1 MPTVKSLPHLLPA
14 PTPNEN
20 SQKKGK
26 LSSKNFRM
34 VSPKVK
40 IHNAKKLEDKN
51 L

>member
-1 MPTVKSLPHLLPA
+1 MPTVKSLPHLLPT
-14 PTPNEN
+14 PTNEN
-20 SQKKGK
+20 GQKKGR